1 MINNLKLEIRNSIEV
16 KEQLYNNTKE
26 LVKIE
31 NLIFEAIK
39 SIKARRKL
47 IFFVEM
53 EAVLADSQHLT
64 AEFISRL
71 RIDRNPLPAICLGTN
86 SSNLTA
92 IANDYGYQNIFL
104 REMQAVGEKGDLF
117 IPISTSGN
125 SENILEVIK
134 SEGNGI
140 NYCRFNRGNRR

>member
-47 IFFVEM
+47 IFCGNGGSF
-53 EAVLADSQHLT
+53 ADSQHLT

-71 RIDRNPLPAICLGTN
+71 RIDRNPLPN
-86 SSNLTA
+86 
-92 IANDYGYQNIFL
+92 
-104 REMQAVGEKGDLF
+104 
-117 IPISTSGN
+117 
-125 SENILEVIK
+125 
-134 SEGNGI
+134 
-140 NYCRFNRGNRR
+140 